1 MMKASI
7 IDNWFYPKPKTHK
20 SPEIILQ
27 ELQHQFKL
35 PIEYNKTLFTLD
47 DSVMTDLESEKLYSQ
62 LFGSSYFIDYWTKY
76 YTKDTTF
83 LKEHQKY
90 SGNVPF
96 FDNKDSKIEE
106 LHDRW
111 TKYMKSD
118 NIKDTYFYLDWNHLD
133 FLNYNSKAMMYIG
146 CTSILSPLIA
156 LLTPFIFLLMPF
168 VIMKWVMRVDISFAN
183 YKDVLMKYAH
193 KNTFGRCIKML
204 TEGGNLSTKIT
215 GLSMLALY
223 GSSLY
228 QNVLMCIRYYS
239 NLYIIKRYIQD
250 TQHLFKTCL
259 SYIERLEK
267 HTYISDAMTLFI
279 EDCRRQKRE
288 MKLLISTLSC
298 INASIFSP
306 MDTLHIGKMMST
318 FYALRYDTSYQKLYQ
333 YAFELYH
340 YMKQMSS
347 IQGHIRSKQ
356 IQSCKYSKKYSSLK
370 DCYHISLL
378 DNDNVVKNNIK
389 LNNNYIITGPNAS
402 GKTTLIKNVMLNLIL
417 SQQIGFGCYGKDTKI
432 NPYESFYSY
441 LNIPDTSNRDSLFQ
455 AEARRCLDII
465 QQIQNKKRVFLIF
478 DELYSGT
485 NPYEATIAGIAF
497 LNHITQFNVQ
507 FMITTHYHDI
517 CSSPELT
524 KQIKNI
530 HMSFMENK
538 YQYKVV
544 KGKSTKKG
552 GFKVLEDM
560 EYPSEI
566 ITKIKQLVEIKE
578 RCVPS
583 ENYKCEA

>member
-1 MMKASI
+1 MSF
-7 IDNWFYPKPKTHK
+7 IDNLFYPKPSTNK
-20 SPEIILQ
+20 SPETILQ
-27 ELQHQFKL
+27 ELKHQFKL
-35 PIEYNKTLFTLD
+35 PIEYNKNLLSLEAPVTD
-47 DSVMTDLESEKLYSQ
+47 DLESEKLYTQ
-62 LFGSSYFIDYWTKY
+62 LFGSSYFMDFWTKY
-76 YTKDTTF
+76 YTTDTIF
-83 LKEHQKY
+83 LKEHQSY
-90 SGNVPF
+90 CVDIPF
-96 FDNKDSKIEE
+96 CDNIDTTIEE
-106 LHDRW
+106 LHERW
-111 TKYMKSD
+111 NKYMKSE
-118 NIKDTYFYLDWNHLD
+118 NIKDTYFYLDWEHLD

-168 VIMKWVMRVDISFAN
+168 VIMKCIMRVDISFVN

-193 KNTFGRCIKML
+193 KNSFGRCIKML

-215 GLSMLALY
+215 GMSMLALY

-239 NLYIIKRYIQD
+239 NLYTIKRYIQD
-250 TQHLFKTCL
+250 TQHLFKNCL

-267 HTYISDAMTLFI
+267 HTYTSDAMIIFI

-288 MKLLISTLSC
+288 MELLLSKLSC
-298 INASIFSP
+298 INTSIFSP
-306 MDTLHIGKMMST
+306 MDTIHIGKMMST

-333 YAFELYH
+333 YSFELYH
-340 YMKQMSS
+340 YMKQMFS
-347 IQGHIRSKQ
+347 IQCLIHSGR
-356 IQSCKYSKKYSSLK
+356 IQSCMYSKKYSSLK
-370 DCYHISLL
+370 ECYHISLL
-378 DNDNVVKNNIK
+378 DKESIVKNDVRLK
-389 LNNNYIITGPNAS
+389 NNYIITGPNAS

-417 SQQIGFGCYGKDTKI
+417 SQQLGFGCYNKNTRI
-432 NPYESFYSY
+432 YPYENFYSY

-465 QQIQNKKRVFLIF
+465 QQIQNKERIFLIF

-497 LNHITQFNVQ
+497 LNHIAKFNVQ

-517 CSSPELT
+517 CNSPELT

-530 HMSFMENK
+530 HMSFIENK

-566 ITKIKQLVEIKE
+566 IAKIKQLVELKE

-583 ENYKCEA
+583 KIYKCEA